1 MIANQFAMCFYQ
13 QLQSITSE
21 NWIESDWMSFWIPL
35 MFILSV
41 DFAVQNVCLVVCRFL
56 DLHLGS
62 LPLIEK

>member
-62 LPLIEK
+62 LSLIEK